1 MLSRFALR
9 SDATTWLLAAA
20 TLVTVSALAGC
31 SCATTSTARDAAA
44 PDAVTPDAGSDA
56 GTDAAASDDVGLDA
70 GGRDAPATCTH
81 PVGERYPAGDACNFC
96 ECGADGQETCTVRRC
111 FDSIGGCTYAGVMH
125 AYGER
130 FPSSD
135 QCNECVCAASGLA
148 CTVRDS
154 CPDVPV
160 SAILLESM
168 DAPCGTNTAFTP
180 RAVLEGLPV
189 TDFTAPFLY
198 HRERPPN
205 LYPELLPDTT
215 VRVRI
220 VYDDGFLVCRI
231 PSPDQPALDIQIMA
245 ELITEDG
252 AFDEGFP
259 AYLRRNDFGFLD
271 AWLVDASAPLGALH
285 GTYTPNCALDPGGYT
300 FGVQVDP
307 DGHASGGVTRICET
321 DILLDVASFDRP
333 AP

>member
-1 MLSRFALR
+1 MTSRSPIA
-9 SDATTWLLAAA
+9 
-20 TLVTVSALAGC
+20 ALASSWLVASLAVGC
-31 SCATTSTARDAAA
+31 SCASSPAPVDAA
-44 PDAVTPDAGSDA
+44 TPDTSVLGE
-56 GTDAAASDDVGLDA
+56 DVGLDA
-70 GGRDAPATCTH
+70 ASLLDVGRDAPGRDTPAICTH

-96 ECGADGQETCTVRRC
+96 ECGPDGQETCSVRRC
-111 FDSIGGCTYAGVMH
+111 FDSIGGCTYDGVMH

-148 CTVRDS
+148 CTVRAA
-154 CPDVPV
+154 CTDVPS

-198 HRERPPN
+198 QRNRSAN
-205 LYPELLPDTT
+205 QYPELLPDTT

-220 VYDDGFLVCRI
+220 VYDGGFLVCRI

-271 AWLVDASAPLGALH
+271 AWLVDASAPYGALH
-285 GTYTPNCALDPGGYT
+285 GSYLPNCALDPGGYA
-300 FGVQVDP
+300 FGIQVEP
-307 DGHASGGVTRICET
+307 NGHASGGVTRLCET
-321 DILLDVASFDRP
+321 DILLDIATFDRP